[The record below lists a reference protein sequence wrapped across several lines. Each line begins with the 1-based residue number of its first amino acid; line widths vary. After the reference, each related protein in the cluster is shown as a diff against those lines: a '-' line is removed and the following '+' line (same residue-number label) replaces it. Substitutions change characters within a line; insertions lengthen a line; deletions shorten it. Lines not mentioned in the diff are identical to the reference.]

1 MRCQQ
6 VQALFS
12 EWQEQQLEPS
22 LVGRMQAHLESC
34 PVCAREWKEFQATW
48 RVLHRLPEVEPPSDF
63 VARTL
68 AALPLSP
75 QMGLQA
81 LPPLPGVLW
90 RWAGVGGVLLAL
102 LGVGS
107 LAFWL
112 GTRPV
117 SDDRAP
123 QVAMPAPLR
132 PAAGPRPVPEQAPQ
146 PSAVGER
153 WIPREGSGRGR
164 KAAPLRLAS
173 RPGKGSSRQARTPRK
188 APSAPSVS
196 PAAGAGWEPFS
207 RVLAQ
212 AQRSLAQG
220 RPEAAA
226 ALLEPRL
233 AQAPSDRLRA
243 AGYRQLAR
251 AYQASYRLKEAL
263 EAVQQARRL
272 DPQGT
277 PPVDGLAQQVLAEA
291 RALLAE
297 GQAEEAAQLSQAL
310 LTCQEGQEEQQAA
323 AVALIARCQALQR
336 QPELEQA
343 TWARLAQ
350 QYPASKPSAG
360 ALWQVAQGREQ
371 SGNAAEAAAAYQQ
384 LITQL
389 PQEKEEWFLRARALK
404 RAADLNAR
412 RGGDRQAVK
421 AQYAAAQELFKR
433 ALREAPPGQD
443 GTILLEMAQVQE
455 ALQQKQEAIETYV
468 ELLQQ
473 HPNTDSARQAEAR
486 LEELI

>member
-12 EWQEQQLEPS
+12 EWQEQQLES
-22 LVGRMQAHLESC
+22 ALAGRMQAHLEGC

-48 RVLHRLPEVEPPSDF
+48 QVLHRLPAVEPPSDF

-75 QMGLQA
+75 QIDLPTPPRRPA
-81 LPPLPGVLW
+81 LLW
-90 RWAGVGGVLLAL
+90 RWVGVGGVLLAL
-102 LGVGS
+102 VGMGI
-107 LAFWL
+107 LTFWL
-112 GTRPV
+112 GTRSV

-123 QVAMPAPLR
+123 QVATSASLL
-132 PAAGPRPVPEQAPQ
+132 PAAGPRPAPERAPRPSVPA
-146 PSAVGER
+146 ER
-153 WIPREGSGRGR
+153 WIPRGGSGGSR
-164 KAAPLRLAS
+164 KAAPQRLAS
-173 RPGKGSSRQARTPRK
+173 RPGKVGSRQAEASRR
-188 APSAPSVS
+188 APSA
-196 PAAGAGWEPFS
+196 AAGAARELFS

-212 AQRSLAQG
+212 AQHFLAQG
-220 RPEAAA
+220 RPEEAVAI
-226 ALLEPRL
+226 LEPQL
-233 AQAPSDRLRA
+233 GQAPSDRLRA

-263 EAVQQARRL
+263 EAAQQARRL

-277 PPVDGLAQQVLAEA
+277 PPLDGLAQQVLAEA

-297 GQAEEAAQLSQAL
+297 GQAEEAARLSQAL
-310 LTCQEGQEEQQAA
+310 LTCQEGQQEQQAA
-323 AVALIARCQALQR
+323 AVALIARCQAFQR

-360 ALWQVAQGREQ
+360 ALWQVAQGQEQ
-371 SGNAAEAAAAYQQ
+371 SGDAAAAAAAYQQ
-384 LITQL
+384 LLTQL
-389 PQEKEEWFLRARALK
+389 SQEKEEWFLRARALK

-412 RGGDRQAVK
+412 RGGDRQAVR
-421 AQYAAAQELFKR
+421 AQYAAARELFKR
-433 ALREAPPGQD
+433 ALREAPEGPPMQD